1 MRKYLFIVQV
11 LLLVLVVFAIAFA
24 QGKTTI
30 DPNTSG
36 NTANASKS
44 SGKDK
49 DTRLDQKITYKVKL
63 RPIADM
69 TADLTEMT
77 GITFLAGRSR
87 SDWRVR
93 EDCTTIMAKD
103 IALSSLMDSIAH
115 VMKCKWVKG
124 GEAPNWTY
132 RLVEDS
138 AAIAK
143 VKQRVEDYRKL
154 EIAKRKKCWDKLQSV
169 SKMTEHELEKI
180 RDDEPMLYR
189 FAKAGV
195 VKPIVEFIEQVPSVK
210 DAWFADQEVELSSTF
225 LPINAQQLLVKAVRA
240 QLQMECRYSPDDI
253 YYPSMIDGLDNKGS
267 QMFVQL
273 TKSWPSSFTL
283 PLSITNARGD
293 YNVRVKFG
301 GTGSEIQRLVEKVY
315 LRAYEENRP
324 LSDVLNETRSQLDEA
339 QKKQKPKIWISSYTQ
354 EPFLDHPDDPA
365 LSEPVKNEI
374 ATTTLTALVASLADT
389 SGFAIVT
396 DDFRGRSKFTIAKG
410 TKVREALD
418 DISKSRYYNWN
429 RNAQAIE
436 LWDVNWYDNREARVS
451 NAWRE
456 RMRKKFQEAGTLDI
470 DDLAEI
476 GTLTIRQ
483 LNRNIDNDSVL
494 KYVRETIWKQ
504 RDYLKIYSSLTSAQR
519 LILLSNSGMAFT
531 DLTPDQQQSVMKLIL
546 GRSSPELENLDPAN
560 IGLRITCTKETQG
573 KRFIYTLKGYTNLG
587 EIPGQYRVRTPIY
600 VAPPKVKDK
609 KG

>member
-1 MRKYLFIVQV
+1 MRKFILAAQT
-11 LLLVLVVFAIAFA
+11 LILILTILTSAFA
-24 QGKTTI
+24 LGKTTI
-30 DPNTSG
+30 DPNTPG
-36 NTANASKS
+36 NKPASQVIS
-44 SGKDK
+44 KDP
-49 DTRLDQKITYKVKL
+49 RLDQKITYQVKL

-69 TADLTEMT
+69 TDDLTQLT
-77 GITFLAGRSR
+77 GITFLAGRSK

-103 IALSSLMDSIAH
+103 TTLSTLMDSIAH
-115 VMKCKWVKG
+115 VMKFKWVKTG
-124 GEAPNWTY
+124 DAPNWTY

-143 VKQRVEDYRKL
+143 VKQREEEYKKL
-154 EIAKRKKCWDKLQSV
+154 EIANRKKCWDKLQTV
-169 SKMTEHELEKI
+169 SKMTEPELEKI

-210 DAWFADQEVELSSTF
+210 DAWFADQELELSSTF

-240 QLQMECRYSPDDI
+240 QLQMEYRYAPDDI

-273 TKSWPSSFTL
+273 AKSGPSSFTL
-283 PLSITNARGD
+283 PLSITNARSD
-293 YNVRVKFG
+293 FYVRIKFG
-301 GTGSEIQRLVEKVY
+301 GERSEIQRLVDKAY
-315 LRAYEENRP
+315 LRAYEENR
-324 LSDVLNETRSQLDEA
+324 SVGDVMKETRSQRVEA
-339 QKKQKPKIWISSYTQ
+339 INKLKPQIWISSYTQ

-365 LSEPVKNEI
+365 LSKPIKNEI
-374 ATTTLTALVASLADT
+374 ATKTITSLVASLADT

-410 TKVREALD
+410 TKVREILD
-418 DISKSRYYNWN
+418 DISNSRYYNWN

-451 NAWRE
+451 NAWHE

-476 GTLTIRQ
+476 ATLSLRQ

-494 KYVRETIWKQ
+494 KYVREIIWKQ
-504 RDYLKIYSSLTSAQR
+504 RNYLKIYNSLTSAQR

-546 GRSSPELENLDPAN
+546 GRSAPDIENLDPAN

-573 KRFIYTLKGYTNLG
+573 KRFIYTLKGYTSLG
-587 EIPGQYRVRTPIY
+587 EIPGQYRFRTPVYI
-600 VAPPKVKDK
+600 APPKPNDK
-609 KG
+609 KN